1 MRPRARRGEAGS
13 ATLELAVLTP
23 AALAVLGVV
32 VLAGHV
38 ESARNVVAQAA
49 QDAARAA
56 TTARDQNTA
65 QAYANSAAAADLG
78 GRDCRTWSMNLSGQL
93 RPGAVLTATVTCTT
107 ELGILPGS
115 FTTTHSSGAVVDPLR
130 GVG

>member
-1 MRPRARRGEAGS
+1 MRPPRRRDETGS

-38 ESARNVVAQAA
+38 ESARAVVAQAA

-56 TTARDQNTA
+56 TMARDQTTA
-65 QAYANSAAAADLG
+65 RSYADSAASSDLA
-78 GRDCRTWSMNLSGQL
+78 GRNCRTWSLGL
-93 RPGAVLTATVTCTT
+93 IGTLKPGATLTATVTCTT
-107 ELGILPGS
+107 GLGILPGA
-115 FTTTHSSGAVVDPLR
+115 FTTSHSSGAVVDPLR